1 MRIQMQE
8 KDHFSTRLYII
19 DPYNKVETRKMS
31 KLEINGYYFMHS
43 KKNCLDAIAKL
54 QLKLDNPIC
63 ISDVHTLSYYAPLY
77 PLNLSFA
84 FYFPII
90 VYSLNFFLYI
100 HMVIGNLQNIKKIVN
115 KGFT

>member
-1 MRIQMQE
+1 ML
-8 KDHFSTRLYII
+8 KKGFKHTNARLYII

-31 KLEINGYYFMHS
+31 QLEINGYYFMHS

-63 ISDVHTLSYYAPLY
+63 ISDVLTLSYYAPLY

-90 VYSLNFFLYI
+90 AYLLSICCAKNA
-100 HMVIGNLQNIKKIVN
+100 Q
-115 KGFT
+115 

>member
-1 MRIQMQE
+1 MQE

-31 KLEINGYYFMHS
+31 KLEINGYCFMHS

-84 FYFPII
+84 FFFPIK
-90 VYSLNFFLYI
+90 VYSLNFSSIFS
-100 HMVIGNLQNIKKIVN
+100 HGNWQFAKYKENC
-115 KGFT
+115 